1 MRRSLGVA
9 LRNGLRFGALDLGS
23 NSVRCLAVTIVGSV
37 LEYIDSRVWIT
48 RLTEGIGEGRFA
60 IGGRALER
68 TLDAVGEALLLLG
81 RLEVPKDHI
90 AFRATESLRG
100 ATNRDEVT
108 AAMESLTGLAL
119 GVLDPAEEARLARK
133 GASLG
138 IPGVGWVFD
147 LGGGSLDIGTDD
159 RTFSFPLGAVR
170 MTALFGENPAAVMEE
185 ARRILGHDLE
195 GNLGKPVGVGG
206 TSSSAAMMMEE
217 VPGEGYN
224 PSRLHGRTMKSAEL
238 EGLTRRILATPPGKR
253 GGIAGLEKGRADI
266 IVAGLSVIRALLD
279 LVRASEYTHSETD
292 LLWALCQEMAAEKG
306 LEASSVRMPVVTGR

>member
-1 MRRSLGVA
+1 MRRPLGVA

-23 NSVRCLAVTIVGSV
+23 NSVRCLAVTIVGRV

-48 RLTEGIGEGRFA
+48 RLTEGIGEGRFS

-90 AFRATESLRG
+90 AFRATESLRS

-108 AAMESLTGLAL
+108 VAMESLTGLAL

-170 MTALFGENPAAVMEE
+170 MTALFGENSAAVMKE
-185 ARRILGHDLE
+185 ARRVLGHDLE
-195 GNLGKPVGVGG
+195 GNPGRLVGVGG
-206 TSSSAAMMMEE
+206 TSSSAAMRMEE
-217 VPGEGYN
+217 VPGEGTTLQAA
-224 PSRLHGRTMKSAEL
+224 RADDESAEL

-253 GGIAGLEKGRADI
+253 GGIVGLEKGRADI

-292 LLWALCQEMAAEKG
+292 LLWALCQEMAAEKE